1 MITVILT
8 KYKREALFEEQ
19 FQSLQRQRLK
29 PSEILICDNT
39 KQNLGVWSR
48 FSLALHAKNEFVC
61 VIDDDTIPGDGWLE
75 SCYNEFQKNEGLY
88 GTCGYIFNSKEY
100 YLNNYTR
107 YGWCNPNKETLRVD
121 YVVHNW
127 FFKKEWLKYYWS
139 ELPDSKYFLCGEDMN
154 FSYQL
159 QKRGIPT
166 FVAPHPEEDKSVW
179 GSLKGWEYGMDEA
192 SLYENN
198 PDNFRENMF
207 DFFDKQILK
216 GWKLING

>member
-1 MITVILT
+1 
-8 KYKREALFEEQ
+8 
-19 FQSLQRQRLK
+19 
-29 PSEILICDNT
+29 
-39 KQNLGVWSR
+39 
-48 FSLALHAKNEFVC
+48 
-61 VIDDDTIPGDGWLE
+61 
-75 SCYNEFQKNEGLY
+75 
-88 GTCGYIFNSKEY
+88 
-100 YLNNYTR
+100 
-107 YGWCNPNKETLRVD
+107 
-121 YVVHNW
+121 
-127 FFKKEWLKYYWS
+127 
-139 ELPDSKYFLCGEDMN
+139 MN

-166 FVAPHPEEDKSVW
+166 FVAPHPENDKSLW